1 MTLPAIKKPY
11 PKVVTFPFAGDLVIK
26 KLKFLKV
33 FQDKDRCF
41 FLFNFKNEHLYHE
54 RLLIR
59 KFFLAI

>member
-26 KLKFLKV
+26 KLKFLNV

-41 FLFNFKNEHLYHE
+41 FLFNFKMSIYIM
-54 RLLIR
+54 RDS
-59 KFFLAI
+59 

>member
-26 KLKFLKV
+26 KLKFLNV

-41 FLFNFKNEHLYHE
+41 FLFNFKNEHLYLE
-54 RLLIR
+54 RLLIQ
-59 KFFLAI
+59 KFFLAF

>member
-26 KLKFLKV
+26 KLKFLNV
-33 FQDKDRCF
+33 FQDKYRCF
-41 FLFNFKNEHLYHE
+41 FFFFFKNEHLYHE